1 MPFVGDLVYKKVYRE
16 ESFVGRPV
24 YQLTEPFMYYTEKV
38 RKDYKVICELGFKT
52 DFASI
57 PEWIRVDP
65 KGTLWRKAAAIHDKA
80 CIVAREKGG
89 KINMKEADAFFY
101 YAMKE
106 CGTSLFTRMFFWSI
120 VRINHIVQGRYV

>member
-1 MPFVGDLVYKKVYRE
+1 MPFIGDCVYRRSYKE

-24 YQLTEPFMYYTEKV
+24 YILTEPFLYYNDKAK
-38 RKDYKVICELGFKT
+38 KDYKIICELGFKT

-57 PEWIRVDP
+57 PEWIGVDP
-65 KGTLWRKAAAIHDKA
+65 KGTLWRKAAVIHDKA
-80 CIVAREKGG
+80 CILAREKERP
-89 KINMKEADAFFY
+89 IDMKEADAFFY

-106 CGTSLFTRMFFWSI
+106 CGASLFTRMFFWTI